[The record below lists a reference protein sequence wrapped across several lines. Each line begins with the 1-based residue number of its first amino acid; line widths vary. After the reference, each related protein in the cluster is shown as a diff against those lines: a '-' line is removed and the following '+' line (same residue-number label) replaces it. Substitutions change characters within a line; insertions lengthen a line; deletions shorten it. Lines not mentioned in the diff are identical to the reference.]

1 MSLNIAIWASGN
13 GSNAENIIK
22 YFKDKT
28 DIANIRVIMC
38 NNKNAFVLERAKKY
52 NVPTFVFTYKELN
65 ETDMVDKKLEE
76 LDIDFIVLSGF
87 MLKVPDSIIR
97 KYADRIVNIHPALL
111 PKFGGKGMYGDHVGL
126 HHAFAA
132 ALSTGETSKTAV
144 SYQEVPFVKYLE
156 NPTEASWNIPRWLIR
171 HGYSDEEIGKVLGGN
186 ALRVLSEVWA

>member
-38 NNKNAFVLERAKKY
+38 NNKNAFVLERAKKH

-97 KYADRIVNIHPALL
+97 KYTDRIVNIHPALL
-111 PKFGGKGMYGDHVGL
+111 PKFGGKGMYGDHV
-126 HHAFAA
+126 H
-132 ALSTGETSKTAV
+132 EAV
-144 SYQEVPFVKYLE
+144 
-156 NPTEASWNIPRWLIR
+156 
-171 HGYSDEEIGKVLGGN
+171 
-186 ALRVLSEVWA
+186 